1 MHKRNT
7 ILLALILLLI
17 NTTTIAQTTSVDTV
31 ANKGFMVSN
40 DKIYVVM
47 AIVITILTGLIFY
60 VVRLDKKISR
70 IEKES

>member
-1 MHKRNT
+1 MHKRNFL
-7 ILLALILLLI
+7 LLALSFLSI
-17 NTTTIAQTTSVDTV
+17 NTNAIAQNTPSDPV
-31 ANKGFMVSN
+31 ADKGFMVSN

-47 AIVITILTGLIFY
+47 LIVITILAGLIFY

>member
-1 MHKRNT
+1 MHKRNFL
-7 ILLALILLLI
+7 LLALSFLII
-17 NTTTIAQTTSVDTV
+17 NTNAIAQNTPSDPV

-47 AIVITILTGLIFY
+47 LIVITILAGLIFY

>member
-1 MHKRNT
+1 MHKRNFL
-7 ILLALILLLI
+7 LLALSFLI
-17 NTTTIAQTTSVDTV
+17 TNTNAIAQNTQSDPV

-47 AIVITILTGLIFY
+47 LIVITILAGLIFY

>member
-1 MHKRNT
+1 MHKRNF
-7 ILLALILLLI
+7 LLPALSLLFI
-17 NTTTIAQTTSVDTV
+17 STSAIAQTVAVDTV
-31 ANKGFMVSN
+31 ADKGFMVSN

-47 AIVITILTGLIFY
+47 LIVITILAGLIFY

>member
-1 MHKRNT
+1 MHKRNFL
-7 ILLALILLLI
+7 LLALSFLI
-17 NTTTIAQTTSVDTV
+17 TNTNAIAQNTPSDPV
-31 ANKGFMVSN
+31 ADKGFMVSN

-47 AIVITILTGLIFY
+47 LIVITILAGLIFY

>member
-1 MHKRNT
+1 MHKRNFL
-7 ILLALILLLI
+7 LLALSFLI
-17 NTTTIAQTTSVDTV
+17 TITNAIAQNTPSDPV
-31 ANKGFMVSN
+31 ADKGFMVSN

-47 AIVITILTGLIFY
+47 LIVITILAGLIFY

>member
-7 ILLALILLLI
+7 FFLGLTLLLI
-17 NTTTIAQTTSVDTV
+17 NTTTIAQTAALDSV
-31 ANKGFMVSN
+31 AKKGFMVSN

-47 AIVITILTGLIFY
+47 AIVITILAGLIFY
-60 VVRLDKKISR
+60 VIRLDKKISR

>member
-1 MHKRNT
+1 MALSFLITNT
-7 ILLALILLLI
+7 NA
-17 NTTTIAQTTSVDTV
+17 IAQNTPSDPVSD
-31 ANKGFMVSN
+31 KGFMVSN

-47 AIVITILTGLIFY
+47 LIVITILAGLIFY

>member
-1 MHKRNT
+1 MHKRNF
-7 ILLALILLLI
+7 LLTALSLLFI
-17 NTTTIAQTTSVDTV
+17 TTSTLAQTAAADRV
-31 ANKGFMVSN
+31 ADKGFMVSN

-47 AIVITILTGLIFY
+47 VIVITILAGLIFY

>member
-1 MHKRNT
+1 MLKRNFL
-7 ILLALILLLI
+7 LLALSFLI
-17 NTTTIAQTTSVDTV
+17 TNTNAIAQNTPSDSV

-47 AIVITILTGLIFY
+47 LIVITILAGLIFY

>member
-1 MHKRNT
+1 MHKRNFL
-7 ILLALILLLI
+7 LLALSFLII
-17 NTTTIAQTTSVDTV
+17 NTNAIAQNTPSDPV
-31 ANKGFMVSN
+31 ADKGFMVSN

-47 AIVITILTGLIFY
+47 LIVITILAGLIFY

>member
-7 ILLALILLLI
+7 ILLAFALVII
-17 NTTTIAQTTSVDTV
+17 TMTANAQTSAADAV
-31 ANKGFMVSN
+31 AKKGFMVSN

-47 AIVITILTGLIFY
+47 AIVVTILAGLIFY
-60 VVRLDKKISR
+60 VARLDQKISR

>member
-1 MHKRNT
+1 MHKRNFL
-7 ILLALILLLI
+7 LLALSFLI
-17 NTTTIAQTTSVDTV
+17 TITNAIAQITPSDPV
-31 ANKGFMVSN
+31 ADKGFMVSN

-47 AIVITILTGLIFY
+47 LIVITILAGLIFY